1 MFKENIKKDLSK
13 EEITNLL
20 LDFDK
25 DNIFQQNLEEKEIQ
39 ELLEKTK
46 INFTSIFLSKIAIIN
61 ETSKASF
68 IKLLNENNSNVIG
81 VWIDKRFIHKS
92 KEKNE

>member
-20 LDFDK
+20 VDFDK

-39 ELLEKTK
+39 ELLKK
-46 INFTSIFLSKIAIIN
+46 
-61 ETSKASF
+61 
-68 IKLLNENNSNVIG
+68 IKLILLLFFYQ
-81 VWIDKRFIHKS
+81 K
-92 KEKNE
+92 

>member
-46 INFTSIFLSKIAIIN
+46 TNLNCKYKWDSFLK
-61 ETSKASF
+61 
-68 IKLLNENNSNVIG
+68 
-81 VWIDKRFIHKS
+81 
-92 KEKNE
+92 